1 MERAMLEGVFIDQT
15 IEVLFQ
21 CAGHFRRSSRAWTI
35 DQALDP
41 LVGKPMDPLA
51 ARRVGKGEGIRD
63 GLQPLPFHDV
73 AHGLGTAKDTSFFGL
88 LDEGV

>member
-1 MERAMLEGVFIDQT
+1 LIDEA

-21 CAGHFRRSSRAWTI
+21 RAGDFGRSTRAGAI
-35 DQALDP
+35 DSTLRALAGKAIDP
-41 LVGKPMDPLA
+41 FAQGGIRKLE
-51 ARRVGKGEGIRD
+51 RVRD
-63 GLQPLPFHDV
+63 GLQTLSLHDV